1 MRKSITTIEGLDKKF
16 DEKFDQFDKKFDRID
31 QQFNQFGQ
39 ILEHIQGSIEVLV
52 KKVAENTS
60 AIDDNTSS
68 IQFLI
73 GNVLMRDE
81 VQPILSREITQS
93 ESRMI
98 SHMERFIRRHITVE
112 EEVLIHGHKIGV
124 IEQTLGLLNVA

>member
-52 KKVAENTS
+52 KKVAE
-60 AIDDNTSS
+60 
-68 IQFLI
+68 
-73 GNVLMRDE
+73 R
-81 VQPILSREITQS
+81 
-93 ESRMI
+93 
-98 SHMERFIRRHITVE
+98 
-112 EEVLIHGHKIGV
+112 
-124 IEQTLGLLNVA
+124 GLFAPMKK